1 VIEIQGLAKTF
12 GAGSVRAVDG
22 INLHI
27 PSGQIFTLLGPS
39 GCGKTTTLRCVAGLE
54 KPDEGEIRLFGEP
67 VVSTKER
74 LFAPPHARQIGMVFQ
89 SYAIWP
95 HMTVFQNVAYP
106 LKGKGYS
113 RREIRKRALSALD
126 KVGLEGLAE
135 RPAPNL
141 SGGQQQRVALARA
154 IAGDPKIL
162 LLDEPLSNLDAKLR
176 EEMRGQIRALQRKLG
191 ITTVYVTHD
200 QVEAMA
206 LSDTIAIMD
215 KGRVMEVGTPRDV
228 YLLPRSRF
236 AAQFIGLTNVLP
248 ARWERME
255 GEGLARLKT
264 PFASLVCAVDHAEH
278 FASGNGLLMLIR
290 PENILLSSNARVGN
304 RNLWKGIL
312 RSATFLGECLDCEI
326 ACGDTVIRARVA
338 PFFEAKVGQEVFLQV
353 DPNRCNVITEGRD

>member
-1 VIEIQGLAKTF
+1 VIEIQGLTKTF
-12 GAGSVRAVDG
+12 GAGSVRAING
-22 INLHI
+22 INLNV
-27 PSGQIFTLLGPS
+27 PSGGIFTLLGPS

-54 KPDEGEIRLFGEP
+54 RPDEGEIKLFGAR

-74 LFAPPHARQIGMVFQ
+74 LFTPPHARQIGMVFQ

-113 RREIRKRALSALD
+113 RREIRKRALDALD
-126 KVGLEGLAE
+126 RVGLEGLSE

-191 ITTVYVTHD
+191 VTTLYVTHD

-215 KGRVMEVGTPRDV
+215 KGRVIEVGTPRDV
-228 YLLPRSRF
+228 YLSPRSRF
-236 AAQFIGLTNVLP
+236 AAQFIGLTNVVP
-248 ARWERME
+248 AKWDRLEVK
-255 GEGLARLKT
+255 GLARLT
-264 PFASLVCAVDHAEH
+264 TSFASLLCAVDQTEQQAC
-278 FASGNGLLMLIR
+278 GNGLLVLIR
-290 PENILLSSNARVGN
+290 PENISVSGDSRGGEF
-304 RNLWKGIL
+304 NLWKGVL
-312 RSATFLGECLDCEI
+312 RSATFLGECLECEI
-326 ACGDTVIRARVA
+326 ACGETVIRARVP

-353 DPNRCNVITEGRD
+353 DPNRCSVIAEGRD